1 MYMSLWMHF
10 SATMATLVQ
19 ASPVYSSRFVI
30 LDTFGA
36 ETRVDQVSRHR
47 NKNSLKLN
55 YTSYMGFLY
64 GVVYSLQILHFFG
77 VAVSKALFKLEL
89 WEPFTLVKIIV
100 WF

>member
-1 MYMSLWMHF
+1 MDALLRHNGNIG
-10 SATMATLVQ
+10 
-19 ASPVYSSRFVI
+19 ASVSCLQQRMFV

-64 GVVYSLQILHFFG
+64 GVVYSL
-77 VAVSKALFKLEL
+77 
-89 WEPFTLVKIIV
+89 
-100 WF
+100 